1 MLHENGADEMMDA
14 ISGIGLDVR
23 PQAMG
28 LSWAQAEE
36 GLTGMRS
43 YINSLPL
50 WHSLAHDAAI
60 TPGFIADLRRRL
72 DRGYEH
78 RA

>member
-1 MLHENGADEMMDA
+1 MLHEAGADEMMDA

-28 LSWAQAEE
+28 LTWAQAED

-43 YINSLPL
+43 YIGTLPL

-60 TPGFIADLRRRL
+60 TPGFIADLKQRL
-72 DRGYEH
+72 DRAYRQH
-78 RA
+78 A